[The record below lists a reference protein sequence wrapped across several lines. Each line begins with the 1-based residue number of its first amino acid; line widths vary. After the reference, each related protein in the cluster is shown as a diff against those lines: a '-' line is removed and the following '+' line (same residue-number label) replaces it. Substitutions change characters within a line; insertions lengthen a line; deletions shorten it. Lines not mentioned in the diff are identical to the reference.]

1 LSKDWF
7 QESMPMKNLKTLAAL
22 LVITLV
28 TACAGPSKSTV
39 DESAAGAGAGQGS
52 AASAGV
58 GEDGMSQGGA
68 MGGDAAGGAL
78 GGPGA
83 SQENRIIYFEFD
95 RFDIKPEYNA
105 ILQAH
110 ARYLSSNPSARVRLE
125 GHADERGS
133 REYNI
138 GLGEKRGQSV
148 RNVLLLQG
156 GVSDQIATVSFGEE
170 RPAVIGSDDEAWSLN
185 RRVEI
190 VYGQ

>member
-1 LSKDWF
+1 
-7 QESMPMKNLKTLAAL
+7 MNTIKTLAAL
-22 LVITLV
+22 LVVTLV

-39 DESAAGAGAGQGS
+39 DEGAAAGSQAGA
-52 AASAGV
+52 ASSGV
-58 GEDGMSQGGA
+58 GDSGMGQGGA
-68 MGGDAAGGAL
+68 MGGEAAGGAL

-83 SQENRIIYFEFD
+83 SQENRVIYFEFD

-110 ARYLSSNPSARVRLE
+110 ARYLSSNPTARVRLE

-138 GLGEKRGQSV
+138 GLGEKRAQSV
-148 RNVLLLQG
+148 RSVLLLQG
-156 GVSDQIATVSFGEE
+156 AVSDQITTVSFGEE

-190 VYGQ
+190 VYGP

>member
-1 LSKDWF
+1 
-7 QESMPMKNLKTLAAL
+7 MTMTNLKTLAAL
-22 LVITLV
+22 LIVTLV
-28 TACAGPSKSTV
+28 TACSGPSKSTV
-39 DESAAGAGAGQGS
+39 DEGAAGATEAGG
-52 AASAGV
+52 AASSGV
-58 GEDGMSQGGA
+58 GEAGAGQGGA
-68 MGGDAAGGAL
+68 MGGGSAL

-95 RFDIKPEYNA
+95 RFDIKSEYDA

-110 ARYLSSNPSARVRLE
+110 ARYLAANPASRVRLE

-138 GLGEKRGQSV
+138 GLGEKRAQSV

-156 GVSDQIATVSFGEE
+156 AVSDQIATVSFGEE
-170 RPAVIGSDDEAWSLN
+170 RPAVIGSDEEAWSLN

>member
-1 LSKDWF
+1 
-7 QESMPMKNLKTLAAL
+7 MKNVRMLGAV
-22 LVITLV
+22 LVVALV

-39 DESAAGAGAGQGS
+39 DEGAAGTAQNG

-58 GEDGMSQGGA
+58 GDGSSGQGGA
-68 MGGDAAGGAL
+68 MGADGAGGAL

-83 SQENRIIYFEFD
+83 SQENRVIYFDLD

-110 ARYLSSNPSARVRLE
+110 ARYLSANPSSRVRLE
-125 GHADERGS
+125 GHGDERGS

-138 GLGEKRGQSV
+138 GLGERRAQSV
-148 RNVLLLQG
+148 RSVLLLQG
-156 GVSDQIATVSFGEE
+156 AVSDQIATVSFGEE
-170 RPAVIGSDDEAWSLN
+170 RPAVIGSDEEAWSLN

-190 VYGQ
+190 VYGP

>member
-1 LSKDWF
+1 LFKYWF
-7 QESMPMKNLKTLAAL
+7 QELMPMTNLKTLAAL
-22 LVITLV
+22 LVVTLV

-39 DESAAGAGAGQGS
+39 DEAAAGGTQGG

-58 GEDGMSQGGA
+58 GDGGMGQGGA
-68 MGGDAAGGAL
+68 MGGESAGSAL

-95 RFDIKPEYNA
+95 RFDVKPEYNA

-170 RPAVIGSDDEAWSLN
+170 RPAVIGSDEEAWSLN

>member
-1 LSKDWF
+1 
-7 QESMPMKNLKTLAAL
+7 MKSLKTLAAL
-22 LVITLV
+22 LVVTLV

-39 DESAAGAGAGQGS
+39 DEGAAGTAQGG

-58 GEDGMSQGGA
+58 GEGGMSQGGA
-68 MGGDAAGGAL
+68 MGSDAGGAL

-95 RFDIKPEYNA
+95 RFDVKPEYNT

-138 GLGEKRGQSV
+138 GLGEKRAQSV

-156 GVSDQIATVSFGEE
+156 AVSDQIATVSFGEE
-170 RPAVIGSDDEAWSLN
+170 RPAVIGSDDEAYSLN

>member
-1 LSKDWF
+1 
-7 QESMPMKNLKTLAAL
+7 MTNCRTLAAML
-22 LVITLV
+22 IVTLV

-39 DESAAGAGAGQGS
+39 DEGAAGAGQGTDQGS
-52 AASAGV
+52 GAASSGV
-58 GEDGMSQGGA
+58 PDGGMGQGGA
-68 MGGDAAGGAL
+68 MGGDPAAGSAM

-110 ARYLSSNPSARVRLE
+110 ARYLAGNPASRLRLE

-138 GLGEKRGQSV
+138 GLGEKRAQAV

-156 GVSDQIATVSFGEE
+156 AVADQITTVSFGEE
-170 RPAVIGSDDEAWSLN
+170 RPAVIGSDEEAWSLN

>member
-1 LSKDWF
+1 
-7 QESMPMKNLKTLAAL
+7 MKSLKTLAAL
-22 LVITLV
+22 LVVTLV

-39 DESAAGAGAGQGS
+39 DEGAAGTAQGGA
-52 AASAGV
+52 AAAGV
-58 GEDGMSQGGA
+58 GDGGMSQGGA
-68 MGGDAAGGAL
+68 MGSDAGGAL

-95 RFDIKPEYNA
+95 RFDVKPEYNT

-110 ARYLSSNPSARVRLE
+110 ARYLSSNPSARLRLE

-138 GLGEKRGQSV
+138 GLGEKRAQSV

-156 GVSDQIATVSFGEE
+156 AVSDQVATVSFGEE
-170 RPAVIGSDDEAWSLN
+170 RPAVIGSDDEAYSLN

>member
-1 LSKDWF
+1 
-7 QESMPMKNLKTLAAL
+7 MTNLKTLAGL
-22 LVITLV
+22 LIVTLV

-39 DESAAGAGAGQGS
+39 DETAAGAVQTGGAASSGVNDGGMGQG
-52 AASAGV
+52 GT
-58 GEDGMSQGGA
+58 
-68 MGGDAAGGAL
+68 MGGSTTGGSAL

-110 ARYLSSNPSARVRLE
+110 ARYLSSNPAARVRLE

-138 GLGEKRGQSV
+138 GLGEKRAQSV

-156 GVSDQIATVSFGEE
+156 AVSDQIVTVSFGEE
-170 RPAVIGSDDEAWSLN
+170 RPAVIGSDEEAWSLN

>member
-1 LSKDWF
+1 
-7 QESMPMKNLKTLAAL
+7 MRNLKSLAAL
-22 LVITLV
+22 LMITLV

-39 DESAAGAGAGQGS
+39 DDGAAQNSSQGSGQGS
-52 AASAGV
+52 GQDGGAASSGV
-58 GEDGMSQGGA
+58 GDSGLGQGA
-68 MGGDAAGGAL
+68 VTGGDATAGNAL
-78 GGPGA
+78 GGPAA

-110 ARYLSSNPSARVRLE
+110 ARYLSSNPGTRVRLE

-138 GLGEKRGQSV
+138 GLGEKRAQSV

-156 GVSDQIATVSFGEE
+156 GSSSQIVTVSFGEE

>member
-1 LSKDWF
+1 
-7 QESMPMKNLKTLAAL
+7 MTTIKTLAAL
-22 LVITLV
+22 SIVALL

-39 DESAAGAGAGQGS
+39 GDGAAAGQGAGASSSGVADGGAGQGGS
-52 AASAGV
+52 V
-58 GEDGMSQGGA
+58 GSQGGS
-68 MGGDAAGGAL
+68 AL

-83 SQENRIIYFEFD
+83 SQENRIIYFAYD
-95 RFDIKPEYNA
+95 RFEIKPEYNA

-110 ARYLSSNPSARVRLE
+110 ARYLSGNPSARVRLE

-138 GLGEKRGQSV
+138 GLGEKRAQSV

-156 GVSDQIATVSFGEE
+156 AASDQITTVSFGEE
-170 RPAVIGSDDEAWSLN
+170 RPAVIGSDEEAWSLN